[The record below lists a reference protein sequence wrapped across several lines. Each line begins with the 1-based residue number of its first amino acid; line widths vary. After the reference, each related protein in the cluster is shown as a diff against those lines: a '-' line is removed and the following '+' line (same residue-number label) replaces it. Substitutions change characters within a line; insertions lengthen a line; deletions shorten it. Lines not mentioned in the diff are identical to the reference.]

1 VLGDWRRR
9 HRILIK
15 PPGSSL
21 RGYVVSP
28 DPWVRMRLDAIK
40 SFDERTRPG
49 RRATP
54 NDSLKPSGYQ
64 KCRLTL
70 LLKII
75 DALNQPGDGRFVTL
89 REIAKK
95 VIYPNMD
102 PGRAIEWKASS
113 HRRQTQR
120 LIAEARVLV
129 DGGYRFLLKGTM
141 PPRDKISETRIN

>member
-1 VLGDWRRR
+1 MLSDRQIR

-15 PPGSSL
+15 PPASSVS
-21 RGYVVSP
+21 GYVVSP
-28 DPWVRMRLDAIK
+28 DRWVRMRLDAIK
-40 SFDERTRPG
+40 AFDERTRPG

-54 NDSLKPSGYQ
+54 NYSLKPSGYQ
-64 KCRLTL
+64 KSRLTL

-75 DALNQPGDGRFVTL
+75 DALHQPGDGRFATL

-120 LIAEARVLV
+120 LIAEARALV

-141 PPRDKISETRIN
+141 PQRDKISETRIN